1 MFFERPTTGY
11 RTILVHV
18 LFRGDSHE
26 CDLEEFKEL
35 AASAG
40 SVIVE
45 TILSKNAS
53 PTSSYLLSSGK
64 LAEVEAAITMHSADL
79 VFINRSLTPG
89 QERNLERLLKCRVL
103 DRTGLILNIFA
114 QRARSHEGKLQV
126 ELAQLKHLSSR
137 LKRGWS
143 HLDRQKGGIGLRGAG
158 EKQLELDQRM
168 IGQRIKSIN
177 KALLKVRKQRDQSR
191 RSRSRAEL
199 STISLVGYTNVGKST
214 LFNNL
219 TCENSYV
226 ADQLFA
232 TLDSTLRKLDV
243 DNFGK
248 VIVAD
253 TVGFVRQLPHTL
265 INAFRATL
273 EEVASSNLLIH
284 VVDCA
289 DDDKLERIKDV
300 NEVLKEIGAEDIPQ
314 IIVYNKIDKCGGIG
328 PNILSDGDGF
338 GREVWLSAKDSL
350 GIDLLHQAIAERLSG
365 ILIKTTIRLAASL
378 AKIRSELYE
387 TGFVESEYVDD
398 TGASFLKICLPR
410 IKFEKLLKRGAK
422 RVALP
427 ELVDE
432 DVETIAVTPQIKTA

>member
-1 MFFERPTTGY
+1 MFFERPTAGY

-18 LFRGDSHE
+18 SFRGNSQE
-26 CDLEEFKEL
+26 CDLEEFEEL
-35 AASAG
+35 AVSAQ
-40 SVIVE
+40 SDIVE

-53 PTSSYLLSSGK
+53 PTSSHLLSAGK
-64 LAEVEAAITMHSADL
+64 LSEVSTAVSLHRADL
-79 VFINRSLTPG
+79 VLISRSLTPG
-89 QERNLERLLKCRVL
+89 QERNLEKCLKCRVL
-103 DRTGLILNIFA
+103 DRTGLILDIFA
-114 QRARSHEGKLQV
+114 QRALSHEGKLQV
-126 ELAQLKHLSSR
+126 ELAQLQHLSSR

-177 KALLKVRKQRDQSR
+177 KSLLKVRKQRSQSR
-191 RSRSRAEL
+191 RSRNRAEL
-199 STISLVGYTNVGKST
+199 STISLVGYTNAGKST
-214 LFNNL
+214 LFNSL
-219 TCENSYV
+219 TCEKSYV

-243 DNFGK
+243 DNFGRV
-248 VIVAD
+248 VIAD

-265 INAFRATL
+265 IDAFRATL

-289 DDDKLERIKDV
+289 DRHKLDRIRDV

-314 IIVYNKIDKCGGIG
+314 IVVYNKIDNCVDIG
-328 PNILSDGDGF
+328 PKTARDRDGLP
-338 GREVWLSAKDSL
+338 REIWLSAKHRL
-350 GIDLLHQAIAERLSG
+350 GIELLHQAIAERLSG
-365 ILIKTTIRLAASL
+365 SLISTTVRLTASL
-378 AKIRSELYE
+378 AKVRSEIYE
-387 TGFVESEYVDD
+387 MGFVESEDVDD

-410 IKFEKLLKRGAK
+410 IEFEKLLKRGAK
-422 RVALP
+422 RAALP

-432 DVETIAVTPQIKTA
+432 DVGGLVISPQVKTA

>member
-1 MFFERPTTGY
+1 MFFERPTAGY

-18 LFRGDSHE
+18 SLRGDPHE
-26 CDLEEFKEL
+26 CDLEEFEEL

-40 SVIVE
+40 SDIVE

-53 PTSSYLLSSGK
+53 LTSAYLLGSGK
-64 LAEVEAAITMHSADL
+64 LAEVGTAVAVHRADL
-79 VFINRSLTPG
+79 VIISRGLTPG
-89 QERNLERLLKCRVL
+89 QERNLEKFLKCRVL
-103 DRTGLILNIFA
+103 DRTGLILDIFA

-143 HLDRQKGGIGLRGAG
+143 HLDRQKGGIGLRGTG

-177 KALLKVRKQRDQSR
+177 KSLLKVRQQRSQSR
-191 RSRSRAEL
+191 RSRNRAEL
-199 STISLVGYTNVGKST
+199 STIALVGYTNAGKST

-219 TCENSYV
+219 TCEKNYV

-243 DNFGK
+243 DNFGRV
-248 VIVAD
+248 VIAD

-265 INAFRATL
+265 IDAFRATL
-273 EEVASSNLLIH
+273 EEVATSNLLIH

-289 DDDKLERIKDV
+289 DDDKLDRIKDV
-300 NEVLKEIGAEDIPQ
+300 NEVLKEIGAENISQ
-314 IIVYNKIDKCGGIG
+314 IIVYNKIDKCSDVRPRI
-328 PNILSDGDGF
+328 SHDGDGV
-338 GREVWLSAKDSL
+338 GCEVWLSAKESL
-350 GIDLLHQAIAERLSG
+350 GIELLHQAIAERLSG
-365 ILIKTTIRLAASL
+365 ILINATVRLAACL

-387 TGFVESEYVDD
+387 TGFVQSEHVDD
-398 TGASFLKICLPR
+398 TGASFLKLCLPR
-410 IKFEKLLKRGAK
+410 IEFEKLLKRGAQ

-432 DVETIAVTPQIKTA
+432 DVESFAVSPQIKTA